1 MKLKNEKDKLSLPR
15 KAWKKQGYIDEP
27 AAEGIDLKAEI
38 RRMCKEKDAI
48 ILAHYYTVG
57 DIQEVADFVGDS
69 LALARKAAETD
80 AKMMVMCGVHF
91 MAETCKL
98 LSPEKTVLC
107 PDLNAGCSLADSCKA
122 EDLQK
127 FKEEHPGY
135 QVVSYV
141 NTTAAVKALTD
152 VVVTSGNA
160 KKVIDQLP
168 EDAKLIFGPDYNL
181 GNYINEVTGREML
194 LWNGGCH
201 VHERFSVEK
210 IIELKAQYP
219 EAVVMAHLE
228 CKAPV
233 LALADVK
240 GSTADMLRF
249 ARENRATQYIV
260 ATEAGILHEMQRSC
274 PDKQFIPV
282 PPEISES
289 GLECSCN
296 ECQYMKMN
304 TLLKVYN
311 TLKYEWPVVEVDPAI
326 AKDAVKPIER
336 MLELS

>member
-1 MKLKNEKDKLSLPR
+1 MLKKE
-15 KAWKKQGYIDEP
+15 WIEQGFIDEP
-27 AAEGIDLKAEI
+27 LENGESLTSETDFLKAEI

-57 DIQEVADFVGDS
+57 DIQDIADFVGDS
-69 LALARKAAETD
+69 LALARKAAETE
-80 AKMMVMCGVHF
+80 AQMMVMCGVHF

-122 EDLQK
+122 EDLRK
-127 FKEEHPGY
+127 FKEEHPDHK
-135 QVVSYV
+135 VVSYV

-168 EDAKLIFGPDYNL
+168 EDEKIIFGP
-181 GNYINEVTGREML
+181 NYINEVTGRKML
-194 LWNGGCH
+194 LWQGGCH
-201 VHERFSVEK
+201 VHERFSVEE
-210 IIELKAQYP
+210 IVRLKKEYP
-219 EAVVMAHLE
+219 DAVVMAHLE
-228 CKAPV
+228 CKGPV
-233 LALADVK
+233 LAVADVK

-249 ARENRATQYIV
+249 ARENRATRYIV
-260 ATEAGILHEMQRSC
+260 ATEAGILHELQRSC
-274 PDKQFIPV
+274 PDKEFIPV
-282 PPEISES
+282 PPEVSEGS
-289 GLECSCN
+289 LGCHCN
-296 ECQYMKMN
+296 ECEYMKMN

-311 TLKYEWPVVEVDPAI
+311 TLKYEWPQVTVEPSI
-326 AKDAVKPIER
+326 AEDAVKPINK

>member
-1 MKLKNEKDKLSLPR
+1 MKLKKV
-15 KAWKKQGYIDEP
+15 WIKQGYIDEP
-27 AAEGIDLKAEI
+27 VAEGTDLKKEI
-38 RRMCKEKDAI
+38 RRMCDEKGAI
-48 ILAHYYTVG
+48 ILAHYYTIG
-57 DIQEVADFVGDS
+57 DIQDIADFVGDS

-80 AKMMVMCGVHF
+80 AKIMVMCGVHF

-98 LSPEKTVLC
+98 LSPDKVVLC

-122 EDLQK
+122 EDLK
-127 FKEEHPGY
+127 KYKDEHPGY

-181 GNYINEVTGREML
+181 GNYINEVTGRKML

-201 VHERFSVEK
+201 VHERFSIDS
-210 IIELKAQYP
+210 IIALKKQYP
-219 EAVVMAHLE
+219 DAVVMAHLE
-228 CKAPV
+228 CKGPV

-240 GSTADMLRF
+240 GSTATMLNYAQQSDKKQF
-249 ARENRATQYIV
+249 IV
-260 ATEAGILHEMQRSC
+260 ATEAGILHEMQRTC
-274 PDKQFIPV
+274 PDKEFIPV
-282 PPEISES
+282 PPEISEG
-289 GLECSCN
+289 GLGCSCN

-304 TLLKVYN
+304 TLLKIYN
-311 TLKYEWPVVEVDPAI
+311 CLKYDWPSVEVDPEI

-336 MLELS
+336 MLSLS

>member
-1 MKLKNEKDKLSLPR
+1 MLK
-15 KAWKKQGYIDEP
+15 KKWTEQGFIDEP
-27 AAEGIDLKAEI
+27 TDKEIDLKAEI

-69 LALARKAAETD
+69 LALARKAAETN

-122 EDLQK
+122 EDLKK
-127 FKEEHPGY
+127 FKDEHPGY
-135 QVVSYV
+135 QVISYV
-141 NTTAAVKALTD
+141 NTTAAVKALTN

-160 KKVIDQLP
+160 KKVVDQLP
-168 EDAKLIFGPDYNL
+168 QDAKLIFGPDYNL
-181 GNYINEVTGREML
+181 GNYINEVTGRQML

-201 VHERFSVEK
+201 VHERFSVSK
-210 IIELKAQYP
+210 IVELKNKYP
-219 EAVVMAHLE
+219 DAVVMAHLE
-228 CKAPV
+228 CKGAV

-240 GSTADMLRF
+240 GSTADMLRY
-249 ARENRATQYIV
+249 ARENQASQYIV

-274 PDKQFIPV
+274 PDKEFIPV

-311 TLKYEWPVVEVDPAI
+311 TLKYEWPEVEVDLEI
-326 AKDAVKPIER
+326 AKEAVKPIER